1 MKINNK
7 IHWNN
12 LVPISNLR
20 KFWKNKFGN
29 LSKAIFF
36 ALLFFS
42 VLIAGGFSLTSLKS
56 AYFAGP
62 LVYNLIDSTGEGSA
76 TEPGGKGTA
85 TQRLATSVA
94 ERPIHLKTPESVKAI
109 YMTSWVAGTKNWR
122 EDLVKMIDE
131 TELNAVVVD
140 VKDYTGRISFKV
152 SDPVLQKIGAEEERI
167 PDVRE
172 FINEL
177 HRKNIYAIARISV
190 FQDPYLVKQRPD
202 LAVKRKSGEVWK
214 DRKGIP
220 WLDPAGK
227 ETWEYVVRIGKEA
240 ERVGFDELNFDY
252 IRFPSDGNMTDI
264 SYDFW
269 DEVTPRRVVL
279 RNFFAYLRQELGG
292 LNVALS
298 ADLFGLTTWNYD
310 DLNIGQ
316 VLEDAALYF
325 DFIAP
330 MVYPSHY
337 PPTFQG
343 YANPADHPYEI
354 INSALKRASERLVAA
369 TSSPNKLRP
378 WLQDFDMGATYTAEM
393 IRKEKQ
399 AVYDAGLNSW
409 MLWDSSNKYTRGAL
423 EKNY

>member
-1 MKINNK
+1 M
-7 IHWNN
+7 
-12 LVPISNLR
+12 
-20 KFWKNKFGN
+20 
-29 LSKAIFF
+29 SKAVLF

-42 VLIAGGFSLTSLKS
+42 VIIAGGFSLASLKS

-62 LVYNLIDSTGEGSA
+62 LVYNLADVSSD
-76 TEPGGKGTA
+76 GTA
-85 TQRLATSVA
+85 TQRLATSA
-94 ERPIHLKTPESVKAI
+94 AGRPHLKTPESVKAI

-122 EDLVKMIDE
+122 EDLVKMIDD
-131 TELNAVVVD
+131 TELNAIIID

-152 SDPVLQKIGAEEERI
+152 FDPVLQKIGAEEERI
-167 PDVRE
+167 PDIRE
-172 FINEL
+172 FISEL

-202 LAVKRKSGEVWK
+202 LAVKRKSGGVWK

-220 WLDPAGK
+220 WLDPANK
-227 ETWEYVVRIGKEA
+227 ETWEYVARIGKEA
-240 ERVGFDELNFDY
+240 ERAGFDELNFDY

-269 DEVTPRRVVL
+269 DEVTPRHIVL
-279 RNFFAYLRQELGG
+279 KNFFAYLRQELGG

-343 YANPADHPYEI
+343 YANPASHPYEI
-354 INSALKRASERLVAA
+354 INSAMKRASERLVTA

-378 WLQDFDMGATYTAEM
+378 WLQDFDMGATYTSEM

-409 MLWDSSNKYTRGAL
+409 MLWDPTNKYTREAL
-423 EKNY
+423 DATPAP

>member
-1 MKINNK
+1 M
-7 IHWNN
+7 
-12 LVPISNLR
+12 
-20 KFWKNKFGN
+20 F
-29 LSKAIFF
+29 
-36 ALLFFS
+36 
-42 VLIAGGFSLTSLKS
+42 SLKS
-56 AYFAGP
+56 TYLAGP
-62 LVYNLIDSTGEGSA
+62 LVYNLIDSSGEDAGFDGASAFASGSVL
-76 TEPGGKGTA
+76 PPP
-85 TQRLATSVA
+85 V
-94 ERPIHLKTPESVKAI
+94 HLKPPESVKAI

-122 EDLVKMIDE
+122 EALMKMIDE
-131 TELNAVVVD
+131 TELNAVVID

-167 PDVRE
+167 PDIRE
-172 FINEL
+172 FIDGL
-177 HRKNIYAIARISV
+177 HERNIYVIARISV
-190 FQDPYLVKQRPD
+190 FQDQYLVKQRPD
-202 LAVKRKSGEVWK
+202 MAVKRKSGEVWK

-227 ETWEYVVRIGKEA
+227 EAWEYTVRVGEEA
-240 ERVGFDELNFDY
+240 ERAGFDELNFDY

-269 DEVTPRRVVL
+269 DEITPRHIVL
-279 RNFFAYLRQELGG
+279 KNFFAYLRQELGG

-354 INSALKRASERLVAA
+354 INSAMKRASERLIIAS
-369 TSSPNKLRP
+369 SSPNKLRP
-378 WLQDFDMGATYTAEM
+378 WLQDFDMGAAYTAEM

-409 MLWDSSNKYTRGAL
+409 MIWDSTNKYTREAL
-423 EKNY
+423 DAAPAP

>member
-1 MKINNK
+1 MKINSK

-12 LVPISNLR
+12 LVPINNLR

-29 LSKAIFF
+29 LSKAILF

-42 VLIAGGFSLTSLKS
+42 VIIAGGFSLVSLKS

-62 LVYNLIDSTGEGSA
+62 LVYNLAGISGDGDENGVVEKAISA
-76 TEPGGKGTA
+76 AGHP
-85 TQRLATSVA
+85 V
-94 ERPIHLKTPESVKAI
+94 HLKTPESVKAI

-131 TELNAVVVD
+131 TELNAVVID

-152 SDPVLQKIGAEEERI
+152 SDSVLQKIGAEEERI
-167 PDVRE
+167 PDIRE
-172 FINEL
+172 FIGEL
-177 HRKNIYAIARISV
+177 HRKNIYAIAGISV

-202 LAVKRKSGEVWK
+202 LAVKRKSGGVWK
-214 DRKGIP
+214 DRKGIT

-227 ETWEYVVRIGKEA
+227 EAWEYTARIGKEA
-240 ERVGFDELNFDY
+240 ERAGFDELNFDY

-269 DEVTPRRVVL
+269 DEITPRHIVL
-279 RNFFAYLRQELGG
+279 KNFFAYLRQELGG

-316 VLEDAALYF
+316 ILEDSALYF

-337 PPTFQG
+337 PVGFNN
-343 YANPADHPYEI
+343 YAKPAEHPYEI
-354 INSALKRASERLVAA
+354 INSAMKRASERLIAA

-378 WLQDFDMGATYTAEM
+378 WLQDFDLGATYTAEM

-409 MLWDSSNKYTRGAL
+409 MIWDPTNKYTREAL
-423 EKNY
+423 DN